1 MANLLDSMYSDA
13 VSSLQCTTPFLGGPQ
28 LTDVCSASNGQ
39 LFLALLNLFV
49 ATSPVIG
56 EPCQRIHSSRTPDLS
71 YDFIVV
77 GGGAGGAVVAG
88 RLSEVPNWKVL
99 LLEAGPDEPAG
110 AEIPSNLQLY
120 LGGDLDWKYYTTNES
135 HACMSTGGSCYWPRG
150 KNLGGTTVHH
160 GMAYHR
166 GHPKDY
172 EKWVEQGAFGWSWDE
187 VNA

>member
-1 MANLLDSMYSDA
+1 MYSDA

-77 GGGAGGAVVAG
+77 GGKLC
-88 RLSEVPNWKVL
+88 RLGSTSKRAPPI
-99 LLEAGPDEPAG
+99 A
-110 AEIPSNLQLY
+110 
-120 LGGDLDWKYYTTNES
+120 
-135 HACMSTGGSCYWPRG
+135 AC
-150 KNLGGTTVHH
+150 
-160 GMAYHR
+160 
-166 GHPKDY
+166 
-172 EKWVEQGAFGWSWDE
+172 
-187 VNA
+187 